1 MNRMPQNI
9 KLSKNARPVL
19 VVDDEYYVT
28 RGISYLLQDEGLSCI
43 TKNDSDGVIELVAK
57 ERPQVIVLDIN
68 IPKVDGFQ
76 VLKEVRQRKDFDDVV
91 IMILTA
97 RGHEEDIQA
106 GLALGANEYIL
117 KPFNPLELRD
127 KIKAVYAAKQGH

>member
-1 MNRMPQNI
+1 MAQQI
-9 KLSKNARPVL
+9 KSTKKARPVL

-28 RGISYLLQDEGLSCI
+28 RGISYLLQDEGLICL
-43 TKNDSDGVIELVAK
+43 TKNDSEGVVDLVAK
-57 ERPQVIVLDIN
+57 ERPLVIVLDIN

-76 VLKEVRQRKDFDDVV
+76 VLKEIRQRKELDDVV

-97 RGHEEDIQA
+97 RGHEEDIQT
-106 GLALGANEYIL
+106 GLTLGANEYIL

-127 KIKAVYAAKQGH
+127 KIKAVYAAKRGN

>member
-1 MNRMPQNI
+1 MAMPENT
-9 KLSKNARPVL
+9 KFAKRTRPVL
-19 VVDDEYYVT
+19 VIDDEYYVT

-43 TKNDSDGVIELVAK
+43 TKNDSEGVIDLVNK

-76 VLKEVRQRKDFDDVV
+76 ILKEIRQRKEFDDVIV
-91 IMILTA
+91 MILSA
-97 RGHEEDIQA
+97 RGHEEDIQT
-106 GLALGANEYIL
+106 GLKLGANEYIP

-127 KIKAVYAAKQGH
+127 KIKAVYAAKHGH

>member
-1 MNRMPQNI
+1 MPQNI
-9 KLSKNARPVL
+9 KASKNIRPVL

-43 TKNDSDGVIELVAK
+43 TKNDSDGVIELIAK

-76 VLKEVRQRKDFDDVV
+76 ILKEVRQRKDFDDVV
-91 IMILTA
+91 ILVLTA
-97 RGHEEDIQA
+97 RGHEEDVQT
-106 GLALGANEYIL
+106 GLSLGANEYIL

-127 KIKAVYAAKQGH
+127 KIKAVYAARRGH

>member
-1 MNRMPQNI
+1 MQNNI
-9 KLSKNARPVL
+9 KLSKNVRPVL

-43 TKNDSDGVIELVAK
+43 TKNDSDGVVDLVAK

-68 IPKVDGFQ
+68 IPKIDGFQ
-76 VLKEVRQRKDFDDVV
+76 ILKEIRQRKDFDDVV

-97 RGHEEDIQA
+97 RGHEEDVQA

-127 KIKAVYAAKQGH
+127 KIKAVYAAKKGN

>member
-1 MNRMPQNI
+1 MSPNI
-9 KLSKNARPVL
+9 KNIKKIRPVL

-28 RGISYLLQDEGLSCI
+28 RGISYLLQDEGISCI
-43 TKNDSDGVIELVAK
+43 TKNDSEGVIDLVNK

-76 VLKEVRQRKDFDDVV
+76 ILKEIRQRKEFDDTVV
-91 IMILTA
+91 MILSA
-97 RGHEEDIQA
+97 RGHEDDIQT
-106 GLALGANEYIL
+106 GLKLGANEYIL

-127 KIKAVYAAKQGH
+127 KIKTIYAAKRGH

>member
-1 MNRMPQNI
+1 MPQ
-9 KLSKNARPVL
+9 KTKFTKQTRPVL

-43 TKNDSDGVIELVAK
+43 SKNESEGVIALVDK

-76 VLKEVRQRKDFDDVV
+76 ILKEIRQRKEFDDVV
-91 IMILTA
+91 IMILSA
-97 RGHEEDIQA
+97 RGHEEDIQT
-106 GLALGANEYIL
+106 GLKLGANEYIL

-127 KIKAVYAAKQGH
+127 KIKAVYAAKRGN